1 MTFNI
6 IYYIINK
13 NNEKFIM
20 LERLEKEL
28 YILTNQI
35 EYYGENYEDY
45 KEELDRLERKI
56 SLLKKMDKF

>member
-1 MTFNI
+1 
-6 IYYIINK
+6 
-13 NNEKFIM
+13 M